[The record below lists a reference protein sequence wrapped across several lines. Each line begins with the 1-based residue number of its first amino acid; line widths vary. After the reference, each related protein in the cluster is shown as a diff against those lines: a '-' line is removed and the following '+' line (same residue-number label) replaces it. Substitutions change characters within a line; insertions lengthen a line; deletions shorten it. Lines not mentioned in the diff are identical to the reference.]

1 LYDTGVVR
9 PQISFRNLYSSLMKL
24 HRRRELR
31 AIARESLLLANSPE
45 LVSEVRNEYGKDAS
59 FVPTNTLSTEECPS
73 YQSHVQ
79 SSPMRILFC
88 GRVVREKG
96 ILELVQSVGLL
107 HERGVPCLLDV
118 VGPFKNEARV
128 EIEATAL
135 ASNVAE
141 RVVLHGPIP
150 YGPELFSFY
159 QRAEVFALP
168 TYSEGFPHAIWEA
181 AAHSCP
187 VVTCCVGGI
196 PALWKNEVHGL
207 TVKPQDPELIA
218 TAILR
223 FRNDSVLRLRL
234 TENAYRHALNF
245 TVEVCALELAT
256 VLSNLWERQP

>member
-1 LYDTGVVR
+1 
-9 PQISFRNLYSSLMKL
+9 MKL

-45 LVSEVRNEYGKDAS
+45 LVSEVRNECGKGAS
-59 FVPTNTLSTEECPS
+59 FVPTNTLSAKEFPS
-73 YQSHVQ
+73 FQSHRQ
-79 SSPMRILFC
+79 SSPLRILFC

-96 ILELVQSVGLL
+96 ILELVQSLGLL
-107 HERGVPCLLDV
+107 NERGVACLLDV
-118 VGPFKNEARV
+118 VGPFTNEMRA
-128 EIEATAL
+128 EIKTTAL

-141 RVVLHGPIP
+141 HVVLHGPIP
-150 YGPELFSFY
+150 YGQELFAFY
-159 QRAEVFALP
+159 RRAEVFALP

-218 TAILR
+218 AAILR
-223 FRNDSVLRLRL
+223 FRNDSELRLRL
-234 TENAYRHALNF
+234 TESAYRHALNF

-256 VLSNLWERQP
+256 VLSKRWERQP